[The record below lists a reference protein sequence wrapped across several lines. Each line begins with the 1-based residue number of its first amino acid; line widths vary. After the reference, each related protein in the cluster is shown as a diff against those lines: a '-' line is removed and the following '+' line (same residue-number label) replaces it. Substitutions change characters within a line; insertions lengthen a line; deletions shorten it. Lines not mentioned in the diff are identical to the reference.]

1 MKQKIVYYVLFIF
14 LFVLTSYS
22 TTTFS
27 KYTQDINK
35 QLTLNVSQPNYT
47 ISFNKNS
54 TTATGSK
61 ESVSCVYGTNCVLGQ
76 NTFTNNGYTFAGWNT
91 KADGSGTTYTTS
103 ALNLT
108 AINGNTVT
116 LFAIWSADAYSIS
129 YDLKGGSES
138 SNPTTYNI
146 ETPTFSLN
154 NPTRSGYVFA
164 GWTGSNG
171 STPQNTVTITKGSTG
186 NKSYTANWNKNASS
200 LTITLSQ
207 NTYTYD
213 KTAKTPTVTV
223 KDGSTTLVEGV
234 DYDVTYSNNINA
246 GTANVTITMKNTENA
261 THDATYVGS
270 TTKNFTI
277 NKKTVTVTAENK
289 TMNYGDSAPTYTSTI
304 SGVISGD
311 TAYTGSVSY
320 TVKNSGGTTLIVN
333 QILPQGTYTIIPSGL
348 TAAANYTITYV
359 NGTLTVN
366 KATPTINLTAKTGMT
381 YNGLAKSSNA
391 ATVTLKNGESYSGTI
406 TYTYYSNSTC
416 TTQVTTSN
424 SGAASAGGMPVYAGN
439 WYVKATT
446 SAFGNYNAGESSCV
460 AHTIEKA
467 TPVISVSGVITYTTP
482 FDTSFTERASVPGKF
497 TNVSSNTNIATVS
510 PSTSPN
516 EIPANTDTTVNVH
529 RVGGGT
535 ATFTVTFTPTDTTN
549 YNSITQSS
557 SGKQTFDITFR
568 NKLVININK
577 DNSLWTNV
585 NSFYV
590 KVGNSGGVGADS
602 GVTGTYEF
610 ANMPI
615 GSGILYASYLG
626 FDELVNTGQT
636 INNVETSGAYPDITT
651 TLNYYTL
658 TVNAGTCSKA
668 TGSGIYLSN
677 QTQAIS
683 ATPAQG
689 YHFTSWTV
697 SSGGNAPVSTTSET
711 TTVSTSKTTTLT
723 ANCVKNPNYT
733 LTLLYN
739 HTQDKD
745 FEYTGDYDH
754 YVIPETMI
762 YKFEAW
768 GAQGGSSVYNG
779 SISTTYVGGKGAY
792 TSGYLPLTKDS
803 KVYVYVGQHPSSASG
818 GKTNNPGGWNGGGL
832 GRWDKNDDESGGGG
846 GGATDFRIYNSILID
861 FDELAWNNAKNLRNR
876 IMVAAGGAGN
886 NYTGGGTIAAG
897 GLASFEN
904 SRPPATQTTGYAFGI
919 GQDGRDTKSR
929 TGNGGGGGG
938 YWGGYGGWQNGT
950 GTDGWTSTT
959 GGSSYISGY
968 TGAVAVASSEVN
980 TPRYA
985 SDGVTLC
992 SDGTTDNVCSHH
1004 FSGNIFTDDPYTGDP
1019 MKIIDGNSEMP
1030 AHDQDEDVTTT
1041 IGNAGHGY
1049 ARISVYSYQKEVT
1062 NGDEVGYIPAPMLE
1076 EGEPLIVDGEPV
1088 LDEDG
1093 EPIVIGAQEINWLD
1107 ENDNP
1112 VYEHSIYDLNR
1123 DTTWHADGYRP
1134 KEYKITYNLNGG
1146 TANNPTHYNE
1156 ETETFTLERPTR
1168 EGYRFD
1174 GWTGSNGDIP
1184 QKDVTIEEGSAGS
1197 KEYVA
1202 NWTAGSTLT
1211 INTNGGV
1218 YTGENP
1224 RVEPSGTSISIPAPK
1239 LVGRR
1244 FTGWTIKNS
1253 YGGNAHG
1260 TITNNEP
1267 LTSPQTYIYGDG
1279 NDTIT
1284 ANWVDRDD
1292 ITITFN
1298 AMGGTP
1304 VTSQVGSYGDMWAR
1318 YVTTTREG
1326 YIFDG
1331 WYDKEIGGNRVCSK
1345 SCGGTFTDDETWYA
1359 HWIGGTAKVEY
1370 DYNINQTFGTASM
1383 LDTYVRP
1390 DWTKDY
1396 DFDIKFTPGTSGK
1409 RYLLLGN
1416 YDASSANALNI
1427 EITTANQIRVYVGTG
1442 SINASFGTVA
1452 IGQENILHLHWNAST
1467 KQMTGELSGAG
1478 SGTYTGTLNGLTG
1491 VAGRNL
1497 RTGTLDYRQ
1506 GTTNVFTSINISGLV
1521 ISQYYES
1528 PLAEE
1533 ITVPDPASYYLLF
1546 DGWTGANGDTPEYNL
1561 TVPLNSYGTITYIA
1575 NWSPGAAP
1583 KNYKSGNYSTSN
1595 SYIKFYYNVGVRYVD
1610 QARRKAYTYERVYFY
1625 RTNTGYTTY
1634 GTGSMT
1640 IKYNGTAYTKSLTES
1655 QKITNSGVTLWSR
1668 YYNDRSNTFDTVSY
1682 PDSGKKSVVIG
1693 ISKFSHQR
1701 FSISGLP
1708 KNYTVTLPT
1717 IKAIE

>member
-14 LFVLTSYS
+14 LFALTSYS

-61 ESVSCVYGTNCVLGQ
+61 ESVSCVYGTSCVLGQ

-116 LFAIWSADAYSIS
+116 LFAIWSADTYSIS
-129 YDLKGGSES
+129 YDLKGGSVS

-154 NPTRSGYVFA
+154 IPTRSGYTFA

-207 NTYTYD
+207 ETYTYD

-234 DYDVTYSNNINA
+234 DYDVAYNNNINA
-246 GTANVTITMKNTENA
+246 GTANVTITMRNTENA
-261 THDATYVGS
+261 NHDATYVGS

-289 TMNYGDSAPTYTSTI
+289 TMNYGDSAPTYTSII

-320 TVKNSGGTTLIVN
+320 TVKNSGGTTVIVN
-333 QILPQGTYTIIPSGL
+333 QSLPHGTYTIIPSGL
-348 TAAANYTITYV
+348 TATANYTITYV
-359 NGTLTVN
+359 SGTLTVN
-366 KATPTINLTAKTGMT
+366 KATPTINLTAKTGMS

-391 ATVTLKNGESYSGTI
+391 ATVILKNGESYSGTI
-406 TYTYYSNSTC
+406 TYTYYSNSAC
-416 TTQVTTSN
+416 TTQVTTAN

-439 WYVKATT
+439 WYVKASTT
-446 SAFGNYNAGESSCV
+446 AFGNYNAGESSCV
-460 AHTIEKA
+460 AHTISKID
-467 TPVISVSGVITYTTP
+467 PVIALSSYSGSLAY
-482 FDTSFTERASVPGKF
+482 FETSLTFSESANTAGKF
-497 TNVSSNTNIATVS
+497 TNTSQNTGVVTVS
-510 PSTSPN
+510 PGTSSSN
-516 EIPANTDTTVNVH
+516 VPANTSSTVTVT
-529 RVGGGT
+529 RVASGST
-535 ATFTVTFTPTDTTN
+535 DIVVTFTPTDTTN
-549 YNSITQSS
+549 YNTITTSS
-557 SGKQTFDITFR
+557 SSKKIYSISAP
-568 NKLVININK
+568 NYVVIRLMK
-577 DNSLWTNV
+577 DNVIWEGNNSVSTIDVLKNDQLVHTYNMLASSSWTT
-585 NSFYV
+585 SPY
-590 KVGNSGGVGADS
+590 AL
-602 GVTGTYEF
+602 GTYTLKSDGKDTGVSFTISE
-610 ANMPI
+610 NN
-615 GSGILYASYLG
+615 GIISDAT
-626 FDELVNTGQT
+626 VN
-636 INNVETSGAYPDITT
+636 V
-651 TLNYYTL
+651 NYYTL
-658 TVNAGTCSKA
+658 TVNPGTCSRT
-668 TGSGIYLSN
+668 TGSGVYLSN
-677 QTQAIS
+677 QTPTITAI
-683 ATPAQG
+683 PAQG

-697 SSGGNAPVSTTSET
+697 SSGGNTPANTTSDT

-723 ANCVKNPNYT
+723 ANCERNPSYT

-739 HTQDKD
+739 HTQDED
-745 FEYTGDYDH
+745 FEYTGDYVA
-754 YVIPETMI
+754 YAVPETMV
-762 YKFEAW
+762 YKLEAW
-768 GAQGGSSVYNG
+768 GAQGGASVYNG
-779 SISTTYVGGKGAY
+779 SISTTYVGGRGAY
-792 TSGYLPLTKDS
+792 TSGYTTLNQNS
-803 KVYVYVGQHPSSASG
+803 IVYVYVGGSPSSKSG
-818 GKTNNPGGWNGGGL
+818 GKSNNPGGWNGGGL
-832 GRWDKNDDESGGGG
+832 GRMDKNDDESAGGG
-846 GGATDFRIYNSILID
+846 GGATDFRFFDQTILD
-861 FDELAWNNAKNLRNR
+861 FNLLAWNNETSLRHR

-886 NYTGGGTIAAG
+886 NYTGTAGIAG
-897 GLASFEN
+897 GALSSTGS
-904 SRPPATQTTGYAFGI
+904 SRPPATQTTGYSFGV

-950 GTDGWTSTT
+950 GTDGWTSET

-985 SDGVTLC
+985 SDGITLC
-992 SDGTTDNVCSHH
+992 SDDTTDNVCSQH
-1004 FSGNIFTDDPYTGDP
+1004 FTGKVFTDDPYTGDP
-1019 MKIIDGNSEMP
+1019 MQMIAGSSDMPSHDGDDEVTTVTGNS
-1030 AHDQDEDVTTT
+1030 
-1041 IGNAGHGY
+1041 GNGY

-1062 NGDEVGYIPAPMLE
+1062 YGDEVGYIPAPMLE
-1076 EGEPLIVDGEPV
+1076 DGEPLIVDGEPV

-1107 ENDNP
+1107 ENENP
-1112 VYEHSIYDLNR
+1112 VYEYNIYDLNR

-1390 DWTKDY
+1390 NWTKDY

-1506 GTTNVFTSINISGLV
+1506 GSTNVFTSINISGLV

-1575 NWSPGAAP
+1575 NWSPGPAP
-1583 KNYKSGNYSTSN
+1583 KTYKSGNYSTSN
-1595 SYIKFYYNVGVRYVD
+1595 SYIKFYYNVGVPYVD

-1655 QKITNSGVTLWSR
+1655 QKITNSGVSLWSR
-1668 YYNDRSNTFDTVSY
+1668 YWNARSNTFDTVSY

>member
-103 ALNLT
+103 ALKLT

-129 YDLKGGSES
+129 YDLKGGSAS

-289 TMNYGDSAPTYTSTI
+289 TMNYGDNAPTYTSTI

-333 QILPQGTYTIIPSGL
+333 QILPHGTYTIIPSGL

-366 KATPTINLTAKTGMT
+366 KATPTISLTAKTGMT

-460 AHTIEKA
+460 THTISKID
-467 TPVISVSGVITYTTP
+467 PVITLSSYSGSLAYFENTLTFSESANT
-482 FDTSFTERASVPGKF
+482 AGKF
-497 TNVSSNTNIATVS
+497 TNTSQNTGVVTVS
-510 PSTSPN
+510 PGTSSSSV
-516 EIPANTDTTVNVH
+516 PANTNSTVTVT
-529 RVGGGT
+529 RVASGST
-535 ATFTVTFTPTDTTN
+535 DIVVTFTPTDTTN
-549 YNSITQSS
+549 YNTITTSS
-557 SGKQTFDITFR
+557 SSKKIYSISAP
-568 NKLVININK
+568 NYVIIRLMK
-577 DNSLWTNV
+577 DNVFWEDNNSVSTIEVLKNDQLVHAYNMLTSSSWTT
-585 NSFYV
+585 SPY
-590 KVGNSGGVGADS
+590 AL
-602 GVTGTYEF
+602 GTYTVKSDGKDTGLSFTISENNGVISD
-610 ANMPI
+610 AT
-615 GSGILYASYLG
+615 
-626 FDELVNTGQT
+626 VN
-636 INNVETSGAYPDITT
+636 V
-651 TLNYYTL
+651 NYYTL
-658 TVNAGTCSKA
+658 TVNPGTCSRA
-668 TGSGIYLSN
+668 TGSGVYLSN
-677 QTQAIS
+677 QTANIS
-683 ATPAQG
+683 AVPAQG

-697 SSGGNAPVSTTSET
+697 SSGGNSPTSAT
-711 TTVSTSKTTTLT
+711 SDITTVSTSKTTTLT
-723 ANCVKNPNYT
+723 ANCERNPGYT

-739 HTQDKD
+739 HTQDTD
-745 FEYTGDYDH
+745 FEYTGDNAPILYT
-754 YVIPETMI
+754 IPETLT

-768 GAQGGSSVYNG
+768 GAQGGASVNDGTVQGANTNYA
-779 SISTTYVGGKGAY
+779 GGLGGY
-792 TSGYLPLTKDS
+792 TSGEIELNEGQN
-803 KVYVYVGQHPSSASG
+803 VYVYVGQRPSSKSG
-818 GKTNNPGGWNGGGL
+818 GKADNPGGWNGGGP
-832 GRWDKNDDESGGGG
+832 GRWDRNDNDSAGAG
-846 GGATDFRIYNSILID
+846 GGATDFRIFDNNIVVTPTILT
-861 FDELAWNNAKNLRNR
+861 WNNAIGLRYR
-876 IMVAAGGAGN
+876 VMVA
-886 NYTGGGTIAAG
+886 GGGPGNGWGVSTAYAG
-897 GLASFEN
+897 GLESYSQTASKI
-904 SRPPATQTTGYAFGI
+904 ATQTSGNAFG
-919 GQDGRDTKSR
+919 
-929 TGNGGGGGG
+929 TGGSGPTSGTSSVGYTGGGGG
-938 YWGGYGGWQNGT
+938 YWGGHYG
-950 GTDGWTSTT
+950 TSGGGNAA
-959 GGSSYISGY
+959 GGSSFVSGY
-968 TGAVAVASSEVN
+968 TGAVAVISSEAN
-980 TPRYA
+980 TPRYG

-992 SDGTTDNVCSHH
+992 ENGTTDNTCSIH
-1004 FSGNIFTDDPYTGDP
+1004 FTGYTFTNGVILSGNE
-1019 MKIIDGNSEMP
+1019 EMP
-1030 AHDQDEDVTTT
+1030 ALDGDDEITTT
-1041 IGNAGHGY
+1041 IGHKGHGY
-1049 ARISVYSYQKEVT
+1049 ARISIDTYQKQVT
-1062 NGDEVGYIPAPMLE
+1062 YGDEVGYIPAPMLE
-1076 EGEPLIVDGEPV
+1076 EGEPLLIDGEPV
-1088 LDEDG
+1088 LDEEG
-1093 EPIVIGAQEINWLD
+1093 EPVIIGAQEINWLD
-1107 ENDNP
+1107 ENENP
-1112 VYEHSIYDLNR
+1112 VYEHSIYELNR
-1123 DTTWHADGYRP
+1123 DSTWHADGYRP

-1146 TANNPTHYNE
+1146 TSNNPTHYNE
-1156 ETETFTLERPTR
+1156 ETETFTLERPVR

-1184 QKDVTIEEGSAGS
+1184 QKDVTIEEGTAGNLA
-1197 KEYVA
+1197 YTA

-1211 INTNGGV
+1211 INTYGGV
-1218 YTGENP
+1218 YTDENP
-1224 RVEPSGTSISIPAPK
+1224 RIEPSGTTISIPAPIYP
-1239 LVGRR
+1239 GHR

-1253 YGGNAHG
+1253 HGGNPYG

-1267 LTSPQTYIYGDG
+1267 LTSPQTYTFGNGD
-1279 NDTIT
+1279 DTIS
-1284 ANWVDRDD
+1284 ANYVERDD

-1318 YVTTTREG
+1318 YVITTRDG

-1331 WYDKEIGGNRVCSK
+1331 WYDKEIGGNRICSK
-1345 SCGGTFTDDETWYA
+1345 SCGGEFIDDETWYA

-1370 DYNINQTFGTASM
+1370 DYNIDQSFGAATM
-1383 LDTYVRP
+1383 LDTYVQP
-1390 DWTKDY
+1390 DWSKDY
-1396 DFDIKFTPGTSGK
+1396 DFDISFIPATSGK

-1416 YDASSANALNI
+1416 YDNSATNALNV
-1427 EITTANQIRVYVGTG
+1427 EITTANAARIYVGKG
-1442 SINASFGTVA
+1442 SVNTSFGTVA
-1452 IGQENILHLHWNAST
+1452 IGQENTLHLHWDAST

-1478 SGTYTGTLNGLTG
+1478 SGTYTGTLSGLTG
-1491 VAGRNL
+1491 VASRNL
-1497 RTGTLDYRQ
+1497 RAGTLDYRQ
-1506 GTTNVFTSINISGLV
+1506 GSSNVFNAIRLTGLV

-1533 ITVPDPASYYLLF
+1533 ITVPDPASYYILF
-1546 DGWTGANGDTPEYNL
+1546 DGWTGPNGDTPEYNL
-1561 TVPLNSYGTITYIA
+1561 TVPQGSYGTIRYVA
-1575 NWSPGAAP
+1575 DWSPGAAP

-1595 SYIKFYYNVGVRYVD
+1595 TYIKFYYNVGVRYVD

-1682 PDSGKKSVVIG
+1682 PASGKKSVVIG